1 MDPIPLGDLMPLT
14 GEQRYCTATTRQG
27 KPCRQPAIRGASV
40 CKMHGGN
47 APQVRKAAALRLA
60 MLIDPAIG
68 VILGNLK
75 DRKKNPSV
83 AQRAAED
90 VLDRNELLSATKI
103 YIGGD
108 PDAPVHVKFDVDN
121 LTDEQLELALKFAR
135 TIRVD
140 REGPGSGDSSPGS
153 GEG

>member
-1 MDPIPLGDLMPLT
+1 M
-14 GEQRYCTATTRQG
+14 R
-27 KPCRQPAIRGASV
+27 
-40 CKMHGGN
+40 HGGN

-68 VILGNLK
+68 VIAANLK
-75 DRKKNPSV
+75 DRKKNPAV

-103 YIGGD
+103 VLGGD

-121 LTDEQLELALKFAR
+121 LTDEQLEIAKQFAR
-135 TIRVD
+135 TIQVD
-140 REGPGSGDSSPGS
+140 RGKPGCSDSGDTGV
-153 GEG
+153 